1 VYNHARTADGTPTPS
16 ITRILLHCEAT
27 LRALHGQGTMT
38 SEALTV
44 FEDLADRIRQ
54 SVDRRGGLDRR
65 VHPRTS
71 RDRRRCSQVRRPQL
85 ESSSGATK
93 ETLGIIRNVPKDRA
107 ESSAPLMSTTKD
119 RA

>member
-1 VYNHARTADGTPTPS
+1 MLVVSPMDKHARTADGIPTSS
-16 ITRILLHCEAT
+16 ITRVLLHCEAT

-44 FEDLADRIRQ
+44 FEDLAERIRR

-71 RDRRRCSQVRRPQL
+71 RDRRRAFVWRPQL
-85 ESSSGATK
+85 E
-93 ETLGIIRNVPKDRA
+93 VPSVAARDDR
-107 ESSAPLMSTTKD
+107 T
-119 RA
+119 